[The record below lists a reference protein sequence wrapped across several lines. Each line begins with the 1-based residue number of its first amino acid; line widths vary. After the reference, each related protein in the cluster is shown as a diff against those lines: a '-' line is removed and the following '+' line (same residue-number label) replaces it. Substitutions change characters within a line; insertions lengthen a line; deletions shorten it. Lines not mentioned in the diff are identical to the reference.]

1 MNSNILT
8 NIINQHGDTITT
20 WGIAFLL
27 LLIALFFIWPAA
39 KGWYLDLTLRQKIN
53 GLAAESLHQVV
64 IPDGMDGVVYIEN
77 LLLTPAGLLILP
89 VHRYQGVLFAADNI
103 DNWTQVIGK
112 RSYKFANPLP
122 QLEADV
128 LAAKNCVGDIP
139 VQGQVL
145 YTRGVEFPKGK
156 PDQLISL
163 SELESMRQQN
173 GDKPVPAA
181 YMQEWDELKQQ
192 LRSPDVV
199 ALREQYAIES
209 ESHFTT
215 QTAIGLVLLLVS
227 GVWLAWRYFSS

>member
-1 MNSNILT
+1 M
-8 NIINQHGDTITT
+8 NQHGDTLTT
-20 WGIAFLL
+20 LGIAFLL
-27 LLIALFFIWPAA
+27 LLIAVFFIWPAV
-39 KGWYLDLTLRQKIN
+39 KGWYLDLTLHQKIN
-53 GLAAESLHQVV
+53 GLAVETLHQVV
-64 IPDGMDGVVYIEN
+64 IPDGMDGVVFIEN
-77 LLLTPAGLLILP
+77 LLLTPTGLLILP

-139 VQGQVL
+139 VRGQVL
-145 YTRGVEFPKGK
+145 FTKGVEFPKGK

-163 SELESMRQQN
+163 ADLESVRHQYR
-173 GDKPVPAA
+173 DKPIPAA
-181 YMQEWDELKQQ
+181 YMQAWDELKRQ

-199 ALREQYAIES
+199 ALRNQYAIEN

-215 QTAIGLVLLLVS
+215 QTAIGLALFLAS
-227 GVWLAWRYFSS
+227 GLWLAWRYFSS